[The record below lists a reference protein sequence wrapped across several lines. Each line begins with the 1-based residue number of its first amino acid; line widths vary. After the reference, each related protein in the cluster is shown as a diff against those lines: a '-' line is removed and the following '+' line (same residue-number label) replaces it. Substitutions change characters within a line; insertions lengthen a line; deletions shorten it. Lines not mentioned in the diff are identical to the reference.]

1 MNPESAA
8 ARTSTIVADV
18 PATADGTLAML
29 QPLIVSTAAQIQWH
43 ATRQMVVVGLGAAGA
58 AAALSARERG
68 VDVLVL
74 ERFGGGGATIKSGGV
89 VYLGGGT
96 RLQKEAGYDD
106 TPEAM
111 FRYLR
116 EECGTAVSEPTLR
129 QFCEGSVELLAWL
142 EALGVPFASHPKPPK
157 TSYPRNGVYL
167 YYSGNEGV
175 PARAAVAAPA
185 PRGHRVKAAGI
196 DSGRELYRVLAEQ
209 VESQGAEVWRQSGV
223 RRLITDS
230 SGAVLG
236 VEVWRLPENSEAAQ
250 QHRKLMNKA
259 EKVHNFAGG
268 WADRLRQRARE
279 LELTAAAPLRI
290 RATQGVVLATGG
302 FIFNR
307 DMVAEHAPNYVEA
320 MRLGATGC
328 DGSGIRLG
336 ASVGGVPTRMEKGSA
351 WRFINPPTAWPRGV
365 VVNREG
371 RRFCNEQVYGATLG
385 VAICDH
391 HGGRAWLILDKALR
405 RVAMKEALFGKLWFF
420 QSVPAF
426 FQMLFA
432 PRGKT
437 PEALAAKLG
446 LPPATLS
453 ATLKGYTQDQRSPS
467 GDALGKSPDMC
478 APLNAAPFY
487 ALDISANSKTFP
499 CPTITLGGLKV
510 NEQTGAVL
518 DAQGGDICG
527 LYAAG
532 RSAVGVAS
540 NGYVS
545 GLSIADCLFSGRRAG
560 AAVAGA
566 SDAVVPL
573 SRMRERG

>member
-1 MNPESAA
+1 MAAHGFFESSGMAQSPQDA
-8 ARTSTIVADV
+8 VFPIDAPLRATPALAWDAETDV
-18 PATADGTLAML
+18 L
-29 QPLIVSTAAQIQWH
+29 
-43 ATRQMVVVGLGAAGA
+43 VVGFGAAGA
-58 AAALSARERG
+58 AAALSARAAG
-68 VDVLVL
+68 ADVLIA
-74 ERFGGGGATIKSGGV
+74 ERFQGGGATIKSGGV

-96 RLQKEAGYDD
+96 RHQQEAGYAD

-116 EECGTAVSEPTLR
+116 EECGTAVSEATLR
-129 QFCEGSVELLAWL
+129 QFCEGSPALLAWL
-142 EALGVPFASHPKPPK
+142 ESLGVPFQSHAAPPK
-157 TSYPRNGVYL
+157 TSYPRDGVYL

-175 PARAAVAAPA
+175 PARAALAAPA
-185 PRGHRVKAAGI
+185 PRGHRVRAPGI
-196 DSGRELYRVLAEQ
+196 DSGRELYRILAAQAEQ
-209 VESQGAEVWRQSGV
+209 RGAQVWRQAGV
-223 RRLITDS
+223 RRLIQDERGRVI
-230 SGAVLG
+230 GA
-236 VEVWRLPENSEAAQ
+236 EIARLPPGSKAAA
-250 QHRKLMNKA
+250 QHRKLMASA
-259 EKVHNFAGG
+259 ETWHNVAPGR
-268 WADRLRQRARE
+268 ADRLRVKARALEQATAVSQRVQAR
-279 LELTAAAPLRI
+279 R
-290 RATQGVVLATGG
+290 GVVLTTGG

-307 DMVAEHAPNYVEA
+307 AMVAEHAPKYREA

-351 WRFINPPTAWPRGV
+351 WRFINPPTAWPKGV

-371 RRFCNEQVYGATLG
+371 QRFCNEQVYGATLG
-385 VAICDH
+385 VAMCED

-405 RVAMKEALFGKLWFF
+405 RTAMKEALFGKLWFF

-446 LPPATLS
+446 LPGPALRQTVE
-453 ATLKGYTQDQRSPS
+453 GYTRDQQQ
-467 GDALGKSPDMC
+467 GATDALGKSPEMC
-478 APLNAAPFY
+478 APLATPPYF

-510 NEQTGAVL
+510 NEQSGAVL
-518 DAQGGDICG
+518 DAQGRDIPG

-560 AAVAGA
+560 AAVAD
-566 SDAVVPL
+566 SNSL
-573 SRMRERG
+573 SRKRERVPDRAGEGAP

>member
-1 MNPESAA
+1 MTPTPRDAVFPIEAPLRADSA
-8 ARTSTIVADV
+8 
-18 PATADGTLAML
+18 LAWDIETEVL
-29 QPLIVSTAAQIQWH
+29 
-43 ATRQMVVVGLGAAGA
+43 VVGLGAAGA
-58 AAALSARERG
+58 AAALSAREAG
-68 VDVLVL
+68 ADVLVA
-74 ERFGGGGATIKSGGV
+74 ERFQGGGATIKSGGV

-96 RLQKEAGYDD
+96 RYQQQAGYAD

-111 FRYLR
+111 FRYLS
-116 EECGTAVSEPTLR
+116 EECGTAVSAATLR
-129 QFCEGSVELLAWL
+129 QFCEGSTELLSWL
-142 EALGVPFASHPKPPK
+142 EGLGVPFQSHAAPPK

-185 PRGHRVKAAGI
+185 PRGHRVRAPGI
-196 DSGRELYRVLAEQ
+196 DSGRELYRILAAQ
-209 VESQGAEVWRQSGV
+209 VEARGAQVWRQAGV
-223 RRLITDS
+223 RRLIQDA
-230 SGAVLG
+230 SGRVIGA
-236 VEVWRLPENSEAAQ
+236 EIARLMPGSAAAARHQ
-250 QHRKLMNKA
+250 TLIARA
-259 EKVHNFAGG
+259 EKWHNVAPGR
-268 WADRLRQRARE
+268 ADRLRAEARALEQAEAVRHRVRAR
-279 LELTAAAPLRI
+279 R
-290 RATQGVVLATGG
+290 GVVLTTGG

-307 DMVAEHAPNYVEA
+307 EMVAQYAPKYLEA

-336 ASVGGVPTRMEKGSA
+336 ASAGGVPDRMEKGSA

-365 VVNREG
+365 VVNRQGE
-371 RRFCNEQVYGATLG
+371 RFCNEQVYGATLG
-385 VAICDH
+385 VAMCEGQ
-391 HGGRAWLILDKALR
+391 GGRAWLILDKTLR
-405 RVAMKEALFGKLWFF
+405 RAAMKEALFGKLWFF

-437 PEALAAKLG
+437 PEALAEKLD
-446 LPPATLS
+446 LPAGALRATV
-453 ATLKGYTQDQRSPS
+453 TTYTADQHDGRD
-467 GDALGKSPDMC
+467 DALGKSAEMC
-478 APLNAAPFY
+478 APLDTPPYY

-510 NEQTGAVL
+510 NEETGAVV
-518 DAQGGDICG
+518 DAHGVDIPG

-560 AAVAGA
+560 AAVATETSNH
-566 SDAVVPL
+566 SDVAA
-573 SRMRERG
+573 